1 MHIFILLMILFRVS
15 CYRILIYLRESFMLD
30 YNNIDACGKM
40 IFTKDDCGVKE
51 AYGVQYVRS
60 ILMMEVLEL

>member
-1 MHIFILLMILFRVS
+1 
-15 CYRILIYLRESFMLD
+15 MLD

-51 AYGVQYVRS
+51 AYGVQYARS